1 MRAVGGRFFAC
12 HYTLTIGIHALAEIH
27 LLRHALHEVLSM
39 VPRLIEGPVGPKNIL
54 IISVSSAIAE
64 CSGVRALRYIG
75 TIART

>member
-1 MRAVGGRFFAC
+1 MVGTVR
-12 HYTLTIGIHALAEIH
+12 L
-27 LLRHALHEVLSM
+27 
-39 VPRLIEGPVGPKNIL
+39 LIEGLVGPKNIL